1 MAKKTPTSR
10 WGRVAR
16 LGGLTTRVTASYV
29 GNRIAGAFK
38 DEEGRKEA
46 RKKAHIQNAE
56 RIAETMGLLKG
67 AAMKVGQTIAVLA
80 DGADLPPEVARI
92 LGKLHDSGEPIDF
105 EIIKEDVER
114 ELEGTLEELFLE
126 FDPEP
131 LGSASLGQAHAAKL
145 PDGTDV
151 VVKVLHRDIEK
162 SVDSDLSAMR
172 SMMKASRLVKRDQD
186 EVEEVFQEIR
196 DRLREELDYYKE
208 AANLEF
214 FHVALKDLDGIK
226 VPTHFPSHSTGRVLT
241 MSRLYGVP
249 VSEFIEDSTEETR
262 QRAAKNLVVVFHEM
276 AYKIRALH
284 SDPHPGNYLFEPDG
298 TVGLLDF
305 GCVKRFDPYFI
316 ANYARTGRAGVA
328 GNREETLNLA
338 RKIGAIKGES
348 PEAEELLWTL
358 CDIMAQPFRTDRYRC
373 GVSEDN
379 LHKKLQAIAPQ
390 FIRYPQIQA
399 PRECVYLH
407 RALAGVYQMA
417 RKLEFEDDFGKLFHQ
432 YAEHAIGVAEGRI
445 QE

>member
-1 MAKKTPTSR
+1 M
-10 WGRVAR
+10 
-16 LGGLTTRVTASYV
+16 GGLTTRVTASYV
-29 GNRIAGAFK
+29 GSRLAGAFK
-38 DEEGRKEA
+38 DEEGRKES

-67 AAMKVGQTIAVLA
+67 AAMKVGQPIAVLA

-105 EIIKEDVER
+105 QIIKEDVEK
-114 ELEGTLEELFLE
+114 ELEGSLDELFLE
-126 FDPEP
+126 FDPTP

-151 VVKVLHRDIEK
+151 VVKVLHRGIEK
-162 SVDSDLSAMR
+162 SVESDLLAMR

-186 EVEEVFQEIR
+186 EMDQVFEEIR
-196 DRLREELDYYKE
+196 DRLREELDYYQE

-214 FHVALKDLDGIK
+214 FHGALKHMDGIRI
-226 VPTHFPSHSTGRVLT
+226 PTHFPSHSTDKVLT

-249 VSEFIEDSTEETR
+249 VSEFVENSTPEAR
-262 QRAAKNLVVVFHEM
+262 QRAAMNLVTVFHEM
-276 AYKIRALH
+276 AYKLRVLH
-284 SDPHPGNYLFEPDG
+284 SDPHPGNYLFEEDG

-305 GCVKRFDPYFI
+305 GCVKRFDAYFM
-316 ANYARTGRAGVA
+316 ANYARMGRAGVA
-328 GNREETLNLA
+328 GNRQETLDLA
-338 RKIGAIKGES
+338 REIGALKGED
-348 PEAEELLWTL
+348 PGAEELLWQL
-358 CDIMAQPFRTDRYRC
+358 CDIMGIPFRQGVYRC

-379 LHKKLQAIAPQ
+379 LHKRIQTIAPQ
-390 FIRYPQIQA
+390 FIRFPQIQA

-417 RKLEFEDDFGKLFHQ
+417 RKLELETDFAAMFYS
-432 YAEHAIGVAEGRI
+432 YADHAIGVAEGRI